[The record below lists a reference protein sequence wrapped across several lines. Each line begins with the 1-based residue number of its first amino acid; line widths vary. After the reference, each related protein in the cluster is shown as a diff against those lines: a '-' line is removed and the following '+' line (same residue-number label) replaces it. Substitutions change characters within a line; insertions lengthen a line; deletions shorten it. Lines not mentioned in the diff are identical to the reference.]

1 MWGWGENEQG
11 ELAQNDR
18 TEYSSPVQVPG
29 TSWSKIAAST
39 NNMMAVKT
47 DGTLWGWGSSTYGR
61 LGQNTGPGGVHKYS
75 SPVQVPGTSWDDVS
89 GSMGESTSFILNKL
103 A

>member
-1 MWGWGENEQG
+1 M
-11 ELAQNDR
+11 
-18 TEYSSPVQVPG
+18 
-29 TSWSKIAAST
+29 AAI
-39 NNMMAVKT
+39 KT